1 MIQFHFLGW
10 KKIAVRGR
18 VWDVSQCLN
27 LGEKQITDGIK
38 TEGKACKGYCNDLGS
53 KRCNAINWNPW
64 TNICIAWSCG
74 TPTPLPIGLLPGFET
89 YAREEKGT
97 ELDLKKLT
105 FIELCYTSK
114 YKYEV

>member
-1 MIQFHFLGW
+1 MLGW
-10 KKIAVRGR
+10 KKIEVGVGR
-18 VWDVSQCLN
+18 AWDVSQCSK
-27 LGEKQITDGIK
+27 LGGRKITDGKKYRWK
-38 TEGKACKGYCNDLGS
+38 TDGDKACKGYCNDIGS

-97 ELDLKKLT
+97 ELDLKKN
-105 FIELCYTSK
+105 
-114 YKYEV
+114 